1 MSAVVAQ
8 LRQIKAFSSP
18 HSSVA
23 LRALRDGQALTA
35 QTEESL
41 TKVLDQQEVVPS
53 WELQL
58 CSAARV
64 QALEE
69 LMSWKKLRLA
79 LSKDMSGSIMGAA
92 SLTEKSLRAELGLS
106 FLEEDAEAKELLA
119 QRLVAARAEKLDE
132 TTTATGCALLA
143 LHGVQAQKWDEARR
157 LVYQGYDSFAMT
169 WNRLPLLAAS
179 ARHERL
185 SALPLLQSLEAF
197 LDAPTEVSAGSAT
210 ACSATSRCGL
220 SVLHDRFTAWTDH
233 LLLQLGLARQ
243 RHDAQGEALAF
254 AQLGQRCRER
264 RNWTAAQDMMR
275 RCLQKRKVQDVRFFD
290 NVLELKLAQKE
301 KPCVDLCAVARR
313 ELSKHQE
320 PEACLRY
327 TLILAK
333 IAKAGWERREMSH
346 EAAWDALSSAR
357 GLAEKCNAL
366 EQSLTYAQLS
376 SFADAVLRR
385 EEAEGGLSTSKAAQV
400 SLVESL
406 VTGVLQ
412 AIKLGEGLEDPEA
425 FRAGH
430 ERLPR
435 LFELLALFPGS
446 SSVFEKHARS
456 VPSWPFLRWLPQ
468 ALAHLPH
475 VPVLR
480 APLELLAEQYPQ
492 ALFWPLQ
499 LSSHQDIVG
508 QRQSAFQ
515 PLWAALERSQAPV
528 KTAMTFTQA
537 LDRLTHPEK
546 SLPSEL
552 RSFREALV
560 AQDAKG
566 AKERWRRLWRKHVEV
581 EVQEIAGTVH
591 VDFGQ
596 RVKQRMQES
605 SRKLGLQ
612 LGAELAN
619 GELVANKREA
629 WMKFLQ
635 DMQQLPQTKQWAN
648 RKAPIEAFSPWLAKF
663 DTRSAFGSHEEQLE
677 VLGQYRGLERPEP
690 RSHASVT
697 RFGPQLLIMASKQMP
712 KRLVILGSDERE
724 HWFLVKG
731 GEDVR
736 LDERVEQLFGIINS
750 MAPDA
755 AGLRVRTYSVIP
767 LFPDLGA
774 LEWVRETKPLKA
786 IVQETA
792 RAKEMN
798 EIEAH
803 KLRIEWSKRFG
814 GQAVQR
820 YSKIFELPKA
830 DAVVAFQRCVAA
842 MPSSAS
848 LKAFFWSSAVGP
860 EAFWHTRQ
868 RFAASLAAA
877 SAACYLL
884 GIGDRH
890 LDNYLLCLRTAELV
904 PIDFGYSFG
913 IGALLPVP
921 ELMPFRLTSFL
932 LSALQP
938 LAGPYGHGTFRD
950 SLEQVLS
957 TCRAKSAML
966 LDACAIF
973 IREPLLDWTTESRR
987 RGFADLDFLPKR
999 RLHFLSLRLQGQH
1012 PASILKEELTDNQT
1026 PWVKEMARRS
1036 TQPLELMVAGLE
1048 EPERAKIYQRG
1059 EALTAAEQAECLIR
1073 QATDPNILGRAWE
1086 GWAPEI

>member
-1 MSAVVAQ
+1 MSA
-8 LRQIKAFSSP
+8 
-18 HSSVA
+18 
-23 LRALRDGQALTA
+23 
-35 QTEESL
+35 
-41 TKVLDQQEVVPS
+41 
-53 WELQL
+53 W
-58 CSAARV
+58 
-64 QALEE
+64 
-69 LMSWKKLRLA
+69 
-79 LSKDMSGSIMGAA
+79 
-92 SLTEKSLRAELGLS
+92 
-106 FLEEDAEAKELLA
+106 LA
-119 QRLVAARAEKLDE
+119 Q
-132 TTTATGCALLA
+132 
-143 LHGVQAQKWDEARR
+143 
-157 LVYQGYDSFAMT
+157 
-169 WNRLPLLAAS
+169 
-179 ARHERL
+179 
-185 SALPLLQSLEAF
+185 
-197 LDAPTEVSAGSAT
+197 
-210 ACSATSRCGL
+210 
-220 SVLHDRFTAWTDH
+220 
-233 LLLQLGLARQ
+233 
-243 RHDAQGEALAF
+243 
-254 AQLGQRCRER
+254 
-264 RNWTAAQDMMR
+264 
-275 RCLQKRKVQDVRFFD
+275 
-290 NVLELKLAQKE
+290 
-301 KPCVDLCAVARR
+301 
-313 ELSKHQE
+313 ELSCQVLKFCQD
-320 PEACLRY
+320 PLV
-327 TLILAK
+327 
-333 IAKAGWERREMSH
+333 ERGR
-346 EAAWDALSSAR
+346 
-357 GLAEKCNAL
+357 
-366 EQSLTYAQLS
+366 AQLS
-376 SFADAVLRR
+376 SWTR
-385 EEAEGGLSTSKAAQV
+385 
-400 SLVESL
+400 
-406 VTGVLQ
+406 
-412 AIKLGEGLEDPEA
+412 
-425 FRAGH
+425 
-430 ERLPR
+430 
-435 LFELLALFPGS
+435 
-446 SSVFEKHARS
+446 
-456 VPSWPFLRWLPQ
+456 
-468 ALAHLPH
+468 
-475 VPVLR
+475 
-480 APLELLAEQYPQ
+480 
-492 ALFWPLQ
+492 
-499 LSSHQDIVG
+499 
-508 QRQSAFQ
+508 
-515 PLWAALERSQAPV
+515 
-528 KTAMTFTQA
+528 
-537 LDRLTHPEK
+537 
-546 SLPSEL
+546 L